1 MEKILAFIAI
11 VVISI
16 IMAITHGWALSIT
29 WGWLIVPLFGLPVL
43 NIPQAIGVMFIVSF
57 VAKNT
62 GDVDKSHSPTELLAN
77 AIGRAIIHPPLL
89 VLSCW
94 VVTKFI

>member
-62 GDVDKSHSPTELLAN
+62 VDVNQSYTELLSS
-77 AIGRAIIHPPLL
+77 AIGRAIIHPSLL
-89 VLSCW
+89 VLTCW
-94 VVTKFI
+94 VVTKFL

>member
-16 IMAITHGWALSIT
+16 IIAITHGWALSMT

-62 GDVDKSHSPTELLAN
+62 VDVNQSYTELLSS
-77 AIGRAIIHPPLL
+77 AIGRAIIHPSLL
-89 VLSCW
+89 VLTCW
-94 VVTKFI
+94 IVTKFL

>member
-62 GDVDKSHSPTELLAN
+62 VDVNQSYTELLSS